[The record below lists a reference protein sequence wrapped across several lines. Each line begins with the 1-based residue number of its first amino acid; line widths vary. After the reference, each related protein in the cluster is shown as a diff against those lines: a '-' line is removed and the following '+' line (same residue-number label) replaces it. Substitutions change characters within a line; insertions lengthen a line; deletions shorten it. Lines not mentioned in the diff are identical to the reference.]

1 MDEEREREEG
11 GTKKRC
17 RECRVE
23 EKRDRGRI
31 GKAEWWEWGRK
42 GSIATVLPGL
52 RMRPAFLHRVRK
64 SRLRPPWLKRDK

>member
-31 GKAEWWEWGRK
+31 GKAEWWEWGAQGLDCDGPAGPQDEARLFTPGK
-42 GSIATVLPGL
+42 KKPLEATVVEA
-52 RMRPAFLHRVRK
+52 R
-64 SRLRPPWLKRDK
+64 